1 MAGNSGE
8 PGRSVT
14 SKVLAI
20 LGAFSVQHCELTLA
34 QIARRTNLPV
44 PTVHRLARELV
55 EWGGLERIE
64 DGRYRIGL
72 RLWEIGSLAPQ
83 QRRLRQLAI
92 PFMED
97 LYEAT
102 HENVQLAVLDGHEA
116 LYLEKISGR
125 RAVPIVSRVGGRLP
139 LHATG
144 VGKVLLAF
152 APQPVIEEVISRGL
166 ARLTPHTIVMP
177 GKMLQNLAEVRRT
190 GLAFCYE
197 EMTLG
202 SVSVAT
208 PIYGPDEAVVAA
220 LSIVVRSFPVDAQRL
235 APAVKAAGLG
245 ISRQLAQLGSG
256 MSGSADLTRRA
267 AR

>member
-20 LGAFSVQHCELTLA
+20 LGAFSVTHSELTLA
-34 QIARRTNLPV
+34 QIARRTALPV

-55 EWGGLERIE
+55 AWGGLERLS
-64 DGRYRIGL
+64 DGTYRIGL

-83 QRRLRQLAI
+83 QRRIRQVAI

-102 HENVQLAVLDGHEA
+102 HGNVQLAVREGTEA
-116 LYLEKISGR
+116 LYIEKISGR
-125 RAVPIVSRVGGRLP
+125 YAVPIVSRVGGRLP

-152 APQPVIEEVISRGL
+152 APQEVIDEVLTAGL
-166 ARLTPHTIVMP
+166 ARLTPKTIVMP
-177 GKMLQNLAEVRRT
+177 GKLLRALADVRRT

-208 PIYGPDEAVVAA
+208 PVHGPDRSVIAA
-220 LSIVVRSFPVDAQRL
+220 LSIVVHSFPADAQRF
-235 APAVKAAGLG
+235 APAVRTAGLG
-245 ISRQLAQLGSG
+245 ISRQLARLDACTPETFVRQ
-256 MSGSADLTRRA
+256 A

>member
-20 LGAFSVQHCELTLA
+20 LGAFSVAHSELTLA
-34 QIARRTNLPV
+34 QIARRTGLPV

-55 EWGGLERIE
+55 AWGGLERLP
-64 DGRYRIGL
+64 DGTYRIGL

-83 QRRLRQLAI
+83 QRRIRQIAI

-102 HENVQLAVLDGHEA
+102 HGNIQLAVREGGEA
-116 LYLEKISGR
+116 LYIEKISGR
-125 RAVPIVSRVGGRLP
+125 YAVPIVSRVGGRLP

-144 VGKVLLAF
+144 VGKILLAF
-152 APQPVIEEVISRGL
+152 APQEVIDQVLTAGL
-166 ARLTPHTIVMP
+166 ARLTPKTIVMP
-177 GKMLQNLAEVRRT
+177 GKLLRALAEVRRT

-208 PIYGPDEAVVAA
+208 PIHGPDQSVIAA
-220 LSIVVRSFPVDAQRL
+220 LSIVVHSFPADAQRF
-235 APAVKAAGLG
+235 APAVRTAGLG
-245 ISRQLAQLGSG
+245 ISRQLAR
-256 MSGSADLTRRA
+256 MDSAA
-267 AR
+267 PEAFARQVAR

>member
-20 LGAFSVQHCELTLA
+20 LGAFSATHSELTLA

-55 EWGGLERIE
+55 TWGGLERLP
-64 DGRYRIGL
+64 DGTYRIGL

-83 QRRLRQLAI
+83 QRRIRQIAI
-92 PFMED
+92 PYMED

-102 HENVQLAVLDGHEA
+102 HGNVQLAVREGHEA
-116 LYLEKISGR
+116 LYIEKISGR
-125 RAVPIVSRVGGRLP
+125 YAVPIVSRVGGRLP

-144 VGKVLLAF
+144 VGKVLLAHA
-152 APQPVIEEVISRGL
+152 APEVIDEIVGAGL
-166 ARLTPHTIVMP
+166 ARLTPKTIVMP
-177 GKMLQNLAEVRRT
+177 GKLLRALAEVRRT

-208 PIYGPDEAVVAA
+208 PIHAPDQTVIAA
-220 LSIVVRSFPVDAQRL
+220 LSIVVHSFPADAQRF
-235 APAVKAAGLG
+235 APAVRAAGLG
-245 ISRQLAQLGSG
+245 ISRQLARIGSG
-256 MSGSADLTRRA
+256 MPDEFAQRA

>member
-20 LGAFSVQHCELTLA
+20 LGAFTVQHAELTLA
-34 QIARRTNLPV
+34 QIARRTGLPV

-55 EWGGLERIE
+55 AWGGLERLP
-64 DGRYRIGL
+64 DGTYRIGL

-102 HENVQLAVLDGHEA
+102 HENVQLAVRDGHEA

-125 RAVPIVSRVGGRLP
+125 HAVPIVSRVGGRLP

-144 VGKVLLAF
+144 VGKVLLAY
-152 APQPVIEEVISRGL
+152 APQEVIDDVLARGL
-166 ARLTPHTIVMP
+166 ARLTPKTIVMP
-177 GKMLQNLAEVRRT
+177 GKLLRALTEVRRT

-208 PIYGPDEAVVAA
+208 PIFGPDRTVVAA
-220 LSIVVRSFPVDAQRL
+220 LSIVVHSFPADAQRF
-235 APAVKAAGLG
+235 APAVRAAGLG
-245 ISRQLAQLGSG
+245 ISRQLAQLGMG
-256 MSGSADLTRRA
+256 VPEVVARA
-267 AR
+267 AQ

>member
-20 LGAFSVQHCELTLA
+20 LGAFSVTHSELTLA
-34 QIARRTNLPV
+34 QIARRTGLPV

-55 EWGGLERIE
+55 AWGGLDRLP
-64 DGRYRIGL
+64 DGTYRIGL

-83 QRRLRQLAI
+83 QRRIRQVAI
-92 PFMED
+92 PYMED

-102 HENVQLAVLDGHEA
+102 HGNIQLAVREGHEA
-116 LYLEKISGR
+116 LYIEKISGR
-125 RAVPIVSRVGGRLP
+125 YAVPIVSRVGGRLP

-152 APQPVIEEVISRGL
+152 APPELVDEVLTAGL
-166 ARLTPHTIVMP
+166 ARLTPKTIVMP
-177 GKMLQNLAEVRRT
+177 GKLLKALAEVRRT

-208 PIYGPDEAVVAA
+208 PIHGPNEGVIAA
-220 LSIVVRSFPVDAQRL
+220 LSIVVHSFPADAQRF
-235 APAVKAAGLG
+235 APAVRAAGLG
-245 ISRQLAQLGSG
+245 ISRSLAKLQAALPP
-256 MSGSADLTRRA
+256 DLDRRA